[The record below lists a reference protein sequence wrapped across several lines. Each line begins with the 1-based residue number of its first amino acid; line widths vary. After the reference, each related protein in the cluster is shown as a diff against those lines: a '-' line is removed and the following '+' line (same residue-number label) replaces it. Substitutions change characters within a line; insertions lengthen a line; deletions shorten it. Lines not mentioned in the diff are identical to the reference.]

1 MKKGI
6 MIGWVIGIPVLVIV
20 LILIIIFHEPAGEG
34 IPRAMAAKSVA
45 LAVQS
50 PKELVKW
57 QEGYGASH
65 YPAKL
70 LDEWYVPYMDYLYEE
85 GFLTEE
91 VTPATEKAAQGQ
103 LTYGEAAQI
112 AGRISPELKERVRMT
127 KKNKDKPYPQEQ
139 WWLFYDAFLKEADP
153 EGQVKKTS
161 LLVYGTP
168 DNVHAAPAWTA
179 YTNLGTVRF
188 SGLALDPYID
198 HELTAYVRETE
209 ILHILEDKGDEV
221 TYRNVWLTDGDE
233 DGLTVYVGDITR
245 ELPFK
250 KTSKKTADILGN
262 LADIQLEGGKV
273 TKVSVKKERITGKVL
288 SVNEDAIE
296 IEGYGAVPLDDEC
309 KVLKT
314 YGGLQRQKLSDILVG
329 YDMQEFVVAK
339 GKVCAA
345 LTVRAFDAD
354 SIRVLIMDT
363 GFKNLEHESVTLYCD
378 GPLLLKQGD
387 EKTEIAAGEELV
399 FASGDERLATGR
411 MILEPQNGHE
421 LAIRSVERT
430 QGVPLYAG
438 RLELVQ
444 GEHGIVVINDIYM
457 EDYLKKVVPSEM
469 PTSYEKEALKAQ
481 AVCARTYAYM
491 QIQSNTY
498 SQYGAQVDD
507 STNFQVYNNV
517 ATDERTAAAVQET
530 YGKLLL
536 YEGRPIEA
544 YYFSTSCG
552 TTTNSSVWGSD
563 PEKTPYLK
571 SRALQPG
578 GKRLDLESDKA
589 FSAFIKNQDI
599 TAYDSSFPF
608 YRWNVTTNTEILT
621 ENIGGVGVVE
631 SISITERLPGGVA
644 RTMLVKGSE
653 GEKTIV
659 GQNAIRAAL
668 GDGRLS
674 IKRKDGKTSEGWSSL
689 PSGFLT
695 IEDAG
700 VSESGVRS
708 FKIFGGGYG
717 HGVGMSQNG
726 AQGMAKSGM
735 GYEEILKFF
744 YDGAEVAEISSQ
756 PNE

>member
-1 MKKGI
+1 MKKGK
-6 MIGWVIGIPVLVIV
+6 MIGWVVGIPALVIV
-20 LILIIIFHEPAGEG
+20 LILIIIFHEPEGEG

-50 PKELVKW
+50 PEGLAGW
-57 QEGYGASH
+57 QKGYGASH
-65 YPAKL
+65 YPAKSL
-70 LDEWYVPYMDYLYEE
+70 EEWYVPYMDYLYEE
-85 GFLTEE
+85 GFLSEQD
-91 VTPATEKAAQGQ
+91 TPATEKAAQEP

-112 AGRISPELKERVRMT
+112 AGKVSPELRDRIRMT
-127 KKNKDKPYPQEQ
+127 KKNRDKPFPQDQ

-153 EGQVKKTS
+153 KGQVKKAS
-161 LLVYGTP
+161 LLLYGTP
-168 DNVHAAPAWTA
+168 DNVPSAPAWTA
-179 YTNLGTVRF
+179 YTNLGTVGF
-188 SGLALDPYID
+188 SGLALDSYID
-198 HELTAYVRETE
+198 HELTAYVRDTE
-209 ILHILEDKGDEV
+209 IIHVLEDEGDQV
-221 TYRNVWLTDGDE
+221 TYRNVWLMDGDE
-233 DGLTVYVGDITR
+233 DGVTAYVGDITR
-245 ELPFK
+245 EMPFK
-250 KTSKKTADILGN
+250 KKSKKTADILGN
-262 LADIQLEGGKV
+262 LADIQLEGGQV
-273 TKVSVKKERITGKVL
+273 TKVSVKKDRITGRVL
-288 SVNEDAIE
+288 SVNEDAVE
-296 IEGYGAVPLDDEC
+296 IEGYGAVPLDDEF

-314 YGGLQRQKLSDILVG
+314 YGGLQRQKLEDILVG

-354 SIRVLIMDT
+354 RIRVLIMDT
-363 GFKNLEHESVTLYCD
+363 GFKNMEHESVTLYCD
-378 GPLLLKQGD
+378 GPVIMKQG
-387 EKTEIAAGEELV
+387 EEETEVAAGEEMV
-399 FASGDERLATGR
+399 FVSGDERLKAGR
-411 MILEPQNGHE
+411 IILEPQNGSE
-421 LAIRSVERT
+421 LAIRSIERT
-430 QGVPLYAG
+430 QGTPLYAG

-444 GEHGIVVINDIYM
+444 GENGVVVVNDIYM

-536 YEGRPIEA
+536 YEGKPIEA

-552 TTTNSSVWGSD
+552 TTADSSVWGSD

-571 SRALQPG
+571 SKALQPG
-578 GKRLDLESDKA
+578 GKRLDLQSNKA
-589 FSAFIKNQDI
+589 FAAFIKNQDI
-599 TAYDSSFPF
+599 ASYDSSFPF
-608 YRWNVTTNTEILT
+608 YRWNVTTNSQILT
-621 ENIGGVGVVE
+621 ENIGGVGTVE

-644 RTMLVKGSE
+644 KTMLIKGSE
-653 GEKTIV
+653 GEKTIEA
-659 GQNAIRAAL
+659 QNAIRAAL
-668 GDGRLS
+668 GDGRLT

-700 VSESGVRS
+700 VSENGVHS
-708 FKIFGGGYG
+708 FKIYGGGYG

-726 AQGMAKSGM
+726 AQGMAKSGT

-744 YDGAEVAEISSQ
+744 YEGTEVAEIESIKS
-756 PNE
+756 E

>member
-6 MIGWVIGIPVLVIV
+6 MIGWVVGIPVLVIV
-20 LILIIIFHEPAGEG
+20 LILVIIFHEPAGEG

-50 PKELVKW
+50 PEGLSAWQKE
-57 QEGYGASH
+57 YGASR
-65 YPAKL
+65 YPAKSL
-70 LDEWYVPYMDYLYEE
+70 NEWYVPYMDYLYEE
-85 GFLTEE
+85 GFLTEDT
-91 VTPATEKAAQGQ
+91 TPATEKAAQEP
-103 LTYGEAAQI
+103 LTYGEAARI
-112 AGRISPELKERVRMT
+112 GDRISPGLSDRVRMT
-127 KKNKDKPYPQEQ
+127 KKNRDKPFPKEQ
-139 WWLFYDAFLKEADP
+139 WWLFYDAFLKETDQ
-153 EGQVKKTS
+153 EGQVNKVS
-161 LLVYGTP
+161 VLIYGTP
-168 DNVHAAPAWTA
+168 DNVPSAPAWTA
-179 YTNLGTVRF
+179 YTNLGTMRF
-188 SGLALDPYID
+188 AGLALDAYID
-198 HELTAYVRETE
+198 HELTAYVRDSE
-209 ILHILEDKGDEV
+209 IIHILEDKGGQV

-233 DGLTVYVGDITR
+233 DGLTVFVGDITR

-250 KTSKKTADILGN
+250 KKSKKTADIVGN
-262 LADIQLEGGKV
+262 LADIQLDGGKV
-273 TKVSVKKERITGKVL
+273 TKVSVKKDRITGKVL
-288 SVNEDAIE
+288 SVNEDAVE
-296 IEGYGAVPLDDEC
+296 IEGYGTVPFDDEF

-314 YGGLQRQKLSDILVG
+314 YGGLQRQKPGDILVG

-378 GPLLLKQGD
+378 GPVVMKQGD
-387 EKTEIAAGEELV
+387 EETEIAAGEELV
-399 FASGDERLATGR
+399 FASGEERLASGR
-411 MILEPQNGHE
+411 IILEPKNGFE
-421 LAIRSVERT
+421 LAIRSIERT
-430 QGVPLYAG
+430 QGTPLYGG

-444 GEHGIVVINDIYM
+444 GENGVVVINDIYM

-498 SQYGAQVDD
+498 SRYGAQVDD

-517 ATDERTAAAVQET
+517 ATDANTASAVQET

-536 YEGRPIEA
+536 YEGKPIEA

-552 TTTNSSVWGSD
+552 TTADSSVWGGDSGR
-563 PEKTPYLK
+563 TPYLQSK
-571 SRALQPG
+571 ALQPG
-578 GKRLDLESDKA
+578 GKRMDLESNKA
-589 FSAFIKNQDI
+589 FSAFIKDQDF
-599 TAYDSSFPF
+599 ASYDSSFPF

-621 ENIGGVGVVE
+621 ENIGGVGKVE
-631 SISITERLPGGVA
+631 SVSITERLPGGVA
-644 RTMLVKGSE
+644 KTMLVKGSE
-653 GEKTIV
+653 GEKTIE

-668 GDGRLS
+668 GDGRLV

-700 VSESGVRS
+700 VSENGIRS
-708 FKIFGGGYG
+708 FKIYGGGYG

-726 AQGMAKSGM
+726 AQGMAKAGM

-744 YDGAEVAEISSQ
+744 YEGTEVSEISS
-756 PNE
+756 

>member
-1 MKKGI
+1 MRKGK
-6 MIGWVIGIPVLVIV
+6 MIGWVLGIPALVIV
-20 LILIIIFHEPAGEG
+20 LILIILFHEPEREG

-50 PKELVKW
+50 PEELAAWQKE
-57 QEGYGASH
+57 YGASH
-65 YPAKL
+65 FPAKSL
-70 LDEWYVPYMDYLYEE
+70 EEWYVPYLDYLYEE

-91 VTPATEKAAQGQ
+91 DTPATEQAAEEP
-103 LTYGEAAQI
+103 LTYAEAAQI
-112 AGRISPELKERVRMT
+112 AGKISPELEKRIHMT
-127 KKNKDKPYPQEQ
+127 RKNRNQPFSEEQ

-153 EGQVKKTS
+153 DGQVKVS
-161 LLVYGTP
+161 AVLVYGTP
-168 DNVHAAPAWTA
+168 DNVPSAPAWTA

-188 SGLALDPYID
+188 SGLALDHYID
-198 HELTAYVRETE
+198 HELRAYVRDTE
-209 ILHILEDKGDEV
+209 LIHILEDQGSEV

-233 DGLTVYVGDITR
+233 ERLTVYVGDITR
-245 ELPFK
+245 ELPFEK
-250 KTSKKTADILGN
+250 ASQKTAEILGN
-262 LADIQLEGGKV
+262 LADIQLKDGRV

-296 IEGYGAVPLDDEC
+296 IEGYGPVPLDEEC

-314 YGGLQRQKLSDILVG
+314 YGGLQRQKLTDILVG
-329 YDMQEFVVAK
+329 YDMQEFVVAE

-345 LTVRAFDAD
+345 LTVRDFDAD
-354 SIRVLIMDT
+354 SIRVLLMSS
-363 GFKNLEHESVTLYCD
+363 GFKKLEHESVTLYCE
-378 GPLLLKQGD
+378 GPMLMKQGED
-387 EKTEIAAGEELV
+387 ETELAAGEELV
-399 FASGDERLATGR
+399 FASGDERLGAGR
-411 MILEPQNGHE
+411 IILEPQNGHE
-421 LAIRSVERT
+421 IAVRSLERSH
-430 QGVPLYAG
+430 GIPLYAG
-438 RLELVQ
+438 RLELIQ
-444 GEHGIVVINDIYM
+444 GAEGVVIINDIFL

-469 PTSYEKEALKAQ
+469 PSSYEKEALKAQ

-507 STNFQVYNNV
+507 STNFQVYNNIE
-517 ATDERTAAAVQET
+517 TDARTAAAVQET

-536 YEGRPIEA
+536 YEGSPIQT

-571 SRALQPG
+571 CRALQPG
-578 GKRLDLESDKA
+578 GKRLDLESNKA

-599 TAYDSSFPF
+599 ASYDSAFPF

-621 ENIGGVGVVE
+621 ENIGGVGTVE

-644 RTMLVKGSE
+644 KTLTVTGSE
-653 GEKTIV
+653 GKKTIE
-659 GQNAIRAAL
+659 GQNSIRSAL
-668 GDGRLS
+668 GDGRLV

-695 IEDAG
+695 VEDAG
-700 VSESGVRS
+700 VSESGVHS
-708 FKIFGGGYG
+708 FKIYGGGYG

-726 AQGMAKSGM
+726 AQGMAKAGI
-735 GYEEILKFF
+735 GYEEILAFF
-744 YDGAEVAEISSQ
+744 YAGTELSEQ
-756 PNE
+756 

>member
-1 MKKGI
+1 MKKGK
-6 MIGWVIGIPVLVIV
+6 MIGWVVGIPALVIV
-20 LILIIIFHEPAGEG
+20 LILIIIFHEPEGEG

-50 PKELVKW
+50 PEGLAAW
-57 QEGYGASH
+57 QKGYGASH
-65 YPAKL
+65 YPAKS

-85 GFLTEE
+85 GFLSEE
-91 VTPATEKAAQGQ
+91 DTPATEKAAQEP

-112 AGRISPELKERVRMT
+112 AVRISPELQDRIRMS
-127 KKNKDKPYPQEQ
+127 KKNRDKPFPQDQ

-153 EGQVKKTS
+153 EGQVQKAS
-161 LLVYGTP
+161 VLLYGTP
-168 DNVHAAPAWTA
+168 DNVPSAPAWTA
-179 YTNLGTVRF
+179 YTNLGTLRF
-188 SGLALDPYID
+188 SGLALDSYID
-198 HELTAYVRETE
+198 HELTAYVRDTE
-209 ILHILEDKGDEV
+209 IIHVLEDEGDQV
-221 TYRNVWLTDGDE
+221 TYRNVWLMDGDE
-233 DGLTVYVGDITR
+233 EGVTAYVGDITR

-250 KTSKKTADILGN
+250 KKSKKTADILGN
-262 LADIQLEGGKV
+262 LADIQLEGGEV
-273 TKVSVKKERITGKVL
+273 TKVSVKKERITGRVL
-288 SVNEDAIE
+288 SVNEDAVE
-296 IEGYGAVPLDDEC
+296 IEGYGAVPLDDEF

-314 YGGLQRQKLSDILVG
+314 YGGLQRQKLEDILVG

-339 GKVCAA
+339 GKICAA

-354 SIRVLIMDT
+354 RIRVLIMDT
-363 GFKNLEHESVTLYCD
+363 GFKNMEHESVTLYCD
-378 GPLLLKQGD
+378 GPVVMKQG
-387 EKTEIAAGEELV
+387 EEETEIAAGEELV
-399 FASGDERLATGR
+399 FASGDERLAAGR
-411 MILEPQNGHE
+411 IILEPQNGSE
-421 LAIRSVERT
+421 LAIRSIERT
-430 QGVPLYAG
+430 QGTPLYAG

-444 GEHGIVVINDIYM
+444 GENGVVIVNDIYM

-536 YEGRPIEA
+536 YEGKPIEA

-552 TTTNSSVWGSD
+552 TTADSSVWGSD

-571 SRALQPG
+571 SKALQPG
-578 GKRLDLESDKA
+578 GKRLDLQSNKA
-589 FSAFIKNQDI
+589 FAAFIKNQDI
-599 TAYDSSFPF
+599 ASYDSSFPF
-608 YRWNVTTNTEILT
+608 YRWNVTTNSQILT
-621 ENIGGVGVVE
+621 ENIGGIGTVE

-644 RTMLVKGSE
+644 KTMLIKGSE
-653 GEKTIV
+653 GEKTIE
-659 GQNAIRAAL
+659 GQNAIRSAL
-668 GDGRLS
+668 GDGRLT

-700 VSESGVRS
+700 VSESGVHS
-708 FKIFGGGYG
+708 FKIYGGGYG

-726 AQGMAKSGM
+726 AQGMAKSGT

-744 YDGAEVAEISSQ
+744 YEGTEVAEIES
-756 PNE
+756 

>member
-1 MKKGI
+1 MKKGK

-20 LILIIIFHEPAGEG
+20 LILIIIFHEPEKEG

-50 PKELVKW
+50 PEGLIAWQKE
-57 QEGYGASH
+57 YGASH
-65 YPAKL
+65 FPAKSL
-70 LDEWYVPYMDYLYEE
+70 GEWYVPYLDYLYEE
-85 GFLTEE
+85 GYLDEAETPPTEE
-91 VTPATEKAAQGQ
+91 GAQGQ

-112 AGRISPELKERVRMT
+112 AGKISPELESRIRMT
-127 KKNKDKPYPQEQ
+127 KKNRNKPYPEEQ

-153 EGQVKKTS
+153 EEQVEKTEV
-161 LLVYGTP
+161 LIYGTP
-168 DNVHAAPAWTA
+168 ENVPSAPAWTA
-179 YTNLGTVRF
+179 YTNLGIIRF
-188 SGLALDPYID
+188 SGLALDHYID
-198 HELTAYVRETE
+198 HEISAYVRGTE
-209 ILHILEDKGDEV
+209 IIHILEDKGDQV
-221 TYRNVWLTDGDE
+221 TYKNVWLTDGDE
-233 DGLTVYVGDITR
+233 DGITVYVGDITR

-250 KTSKKTADILGN
+250 KKSKKTGDILGN
-262 LADIQLEGGKV
+262 LADIQLEDGKV

-288 SVNEDAIE
+288 SVKDDAIE
-296 IEGYGAVPLDDEC
+296 IEGYGEVPLDDEF

-314 YGGLQRQKLSDILVG
+314 YGGLQRQKLTDILVG

-363 GFKNLEHESVTLYCD
+363 GFKKLEHESVTLFCE
-378 GPLLLKQGD
+378 GPMIMRQG
-387 EKTEIAAGEELV
+387 EEETELAAGEELV
-399 FASGDERLATGR
+399 IPSGDERLAAGR
-411 MILEPQNGHE
+411 IILEPQNGKE
-421 LAIRSVERT
+421 IALRSVERS
-430 QGVPLYAG
+430 QGVPQYGG

-444 GEHGIVVINDIYM
+444 GTEGVVVINDIYL

-469 PTSYEKEALKAQ
+469 PSSYEKEALKAQ

-517 ATDERTAAAVQET
+517 ETDERTAAAVQET

-536 YEGRPIEA
+536 YEGKPIEA

-571 SRALQPG
+571 SKALQPG
-578 GKRLDLESDKA
+578 GKRLDLESNQA

-599 TAYDSSFPF
+599 AAYDSSFSF
-608 YRWNVTTNTEILT
+608 YRWNVTTNTSILT
-621 ENIGGVGVVE
+621 ENIGGVGTVE

-644 RTMLVKGSE
+644 QTLLVKGSE
-653 GEKTIV
+653 GEKTIH
-659 GQNAIRAAL
+659 GQNAIRSAL
-668 GDGRLS
+668 GDGRLT
-674 IKRKDGKTSEGWSSL
+674 IKRKDGNTSEGWSSL
-689 PSGFLT
+689 PSGFLA

-700 VSESGVRS
+700 VNENGVRS
-708 FKIFGGGYG
+708 FKIYGGGYG

-726 AQGMAKSGM
+726 AQGMAKSGI

-744 YDGAEVAEISSQ
+744 YDGTEVSEI
-756 PNE
+756 E

>member
-6 MIGWVIGIPVLVIV
+6 MIGWVVGIPVLVIV

-50 PKELVKW
+50 PKELKEW
-57 QEGYGASH
+57 QKEYGASH
-65 YPAKL
+65 YPAKSL
-70 LDEWYVPYMDYLYEE
+70 EEWYVPYMDYLYEE

-91 VTPATEKAAQGQ
+91 ETPATEKAAQEA
-103 LTYGEAAQI
+103 LTYGEVARI
-112 AGRISPELKERVRMT
+112 AGRISPELEDRIRKT
-127 KKNKDKPYPQEQ
+127 KKNQDKPFPREQ

-153 EGQVKKTS
+153 EGQVKTAS
-161 LLVYGTP
+161 VLIYGTP
-168 DNVHAAPAWTA
+168 DNVPSSPAWTA
-179 YTNLGTVRF
+179 YTNLGAVGF
-188 SGLALDPYID
+188 AGLALDSYID
-198 HELTAYVRETE
+198 HELSAYVRDTE
-209 ILHILEDKGDEV
+209 LIHVLEDKGDQV

-233 DGLTVYVGDITR
+233 EGLRVYVGDITR

-250 KTSKKTADILGN
+250 KKSKKTADILGN

-273 TKVSVKKERITGKVL
+273 TKVSVKKDRITGKVL
-288 SVNEDAIE
+288 SVQEDAIE
-296 IEGYGAVPLDDEC
+296 IEGYGEVPFDDEF

-314 YGGLQRQKLSDILVG
+314 YGRLERQKPSDILVG

-354 SIRVLIMDT
+354 RIRVLIMDT
-363 GFKNLEHESVTLYCD
+363 GFQNLEHESVTLYCD
-378 GPLLLKQGD
+378 GPVVMKQG
-387 EKTEIAAGEELV
+387 EEETEIAAKEELV
-399 FASGDERLATGR
+399 LSSGDERLLAGR
-411 MILEPQNGHE
+411 IILEPQNGYE
-421 LAIRSVERT
+421 LEVRSVERT
-430 QGVPLYAG
+430 LGTPLYAG

-444 GEHGIVVINDIYM
+444 GEQGIVIVNEVYM

-498 SQYGAQVDD
+498 SRYGAQVDD

-536 YEGRPIEA
+536 YDGRPIEA

-552 TTTNSSVWGSD
+552 TTANSSVWGSD

-571 SRALQPG
+571 SKALQPG
-578 GKRLDLESDKA
+578 GKRLDLESNKA
-589 FSAFIKNQDI
+589 FAAFIKNQDI
-599 TAYDSSFPF
+599 ASYDSSFPF
-608 YRWNVTTNTEILT
+608 YRWNVTTNTQILT
-621 ENIGGVGVVE
+621 ENIGGVGTVQ

-644 RTMLVKGSE
+644 KKMLVKGSE
-653 GEKTIV
+653 GEKTIE
-659 GQNAIRAAL
+659 GQNAIRSAL
-668 GDGRLS
+668 GDGRLT

-689 PSGFLT
+689 PSGFLA

-700 VSESGVRS
+700 VNENGVRS
-708 FKIFGGGYG
+708 FKIYGGGYG

-726 AQGMAKSGM
+726 AQGMAKSGT

-744 YDGAEVAEISSQ
+744 YEGTEVAEIG
-756 PNE
+756 